1 VNSTQTANR
10 PVRIG
15 FGTKLDDGHELTDE
29 STLPGTCQGAA
40 PRVTGDVSEP
50 ELLDRRQLLTS
61 RVQRD
66 DVIDGDGTT
75 RARRCFPI
83 DRLAAQLTAVVGPRP

>member
-15 FGTKLDDGHELTDE
+15 LGKKLDDGHELTDE

-50 ELLDRRQLLTS
+50 ELAGEGSLPNY
-61 RVQRD
+61 
-66 DVIDGDGTT
+66 G
-75 RARRCFPI
+75 
-83 DRLAAQLTAVVGPRP
+83 VVLIPD